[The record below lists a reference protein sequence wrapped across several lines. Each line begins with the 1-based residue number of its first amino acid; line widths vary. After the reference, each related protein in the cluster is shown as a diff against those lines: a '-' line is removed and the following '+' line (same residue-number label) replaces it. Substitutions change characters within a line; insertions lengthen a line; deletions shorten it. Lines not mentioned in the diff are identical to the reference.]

1 MQQDYHLRRERR
13 RLQAAIILA
22 SLVPIA
28 AGLAGIILGP
38 GMIETG
44 STANL
49 DSHFRYLSGVLLA
62 IGLAFLSLVPRIET
76 QTLRFQLLT
85 LIVFIGGLARLVSLA
100 AIGRPAAAILAGL
113 TMELAIVS
121 LLCLWQ
127 RSLSRRFRC
136 SA

>member
-1 MQQDYHLRRERR
+1 MQQGYHLRRERR
-13 RLQAAIILA
+13 WLQVAIILA

-85 LIVFIGGLARLVSLA
+85 LIVFIGGLARKS
-100 AIGRPAAAILAGL
+100 G
-113 TMELAIVS
+113 
-121 LLCLWQ
+121 
-127 RSLSRRFRC
+127 
-136 SA
+136 